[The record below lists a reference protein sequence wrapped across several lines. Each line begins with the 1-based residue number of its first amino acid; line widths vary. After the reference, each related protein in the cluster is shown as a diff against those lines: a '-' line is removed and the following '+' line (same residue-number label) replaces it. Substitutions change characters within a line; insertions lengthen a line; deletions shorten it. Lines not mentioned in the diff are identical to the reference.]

1 MAVGVGYKNI
11 FDGNG
16 KIRFIERDELIKE
29 ELEMLLTFPKNSLFF
44 GNNMGLD
51 LNKYLQLSNNQAVFN
66 LIKKDIEKVLENYR
80 KVRPVNIEMLFNP
93 NSGNLTINLT
103 VSPVNSNRLIT
114 QIISMER

>member
-44 GNNMGLD
+44 GNNMGL
-51 LNKYLQLSNNQAVFN
+51 
-66 LIKKDIEKVLENYR
+66 I
-80 KVRPVNIEMLFNP
+80 
-93 NSGNLTINLT
+93 
-103 VSPVNSNRLIT
+103 
-114 QIISMER
+114 